1 MLLELSIKNLAVI
14 KQAKISF
21 QKGLNILTGETGAG
35 KSILI
40 DALGL
45 LTGARG
51 STEYIRYGEKK
62 SEIEGLFEIEEN
74 HPVLPL
80 LLELGIEVFE
90 DDLLIL
96 RREITSAGK
105 SICRING
112 QLVPMAVLKEIG
124 PWLVHMHGQHDHQ
137 LLMHADRHL
146 SWLDAFAGRELAQVK
161 KDYQKFYNEYQTV
174 QAEYEKLS
182 QNEKYLAQRQDM
194 LSFQLQEISEA
205 NLQLH
210 EDEELNAEKI
220 RLSNSERLFKG
231 IDDAYQALT
240 AEHASLDWAGLALS
254 HLETVSTYDEKI
266 GEMAGALET
275 AFYQI
280 EDLARSLRAYRE
292 QTEFEPHRLE
302 HIETRLAEIKRLQRK
317 YGKDIEEI
325 LEYASA
331 IEEELEMIENREQKL
346 EELMK
351 KRHELAQDLAL
362 EAMELSRRRQQTAG
376 ELAGKIEAQLKDLQM
391 EKVRFSIE
399 VKMVEDEDGLEVSGQ
414 KVRVNDQGVDHVEF
428 LISANPGEPL
438 RPVAKI
444 ASGGELSRI
453 MLGMKTIL
461 ADVEPVE
468 TFIFDEVDTGVSGR
482 AAQAI
487 AEKLVAIS
495 KQKQILCITHLPQ
508 MACMA
513 DAHYLI
519 SKTATDSETQ
529 TKVQLLGS
537 QERTCELARLLGGVE
552 VTDTTRKHAEEML
565 SLAEQVKGKIRQK
578 TAITVG

>member
-1 MLLELSIKNLAVI
+1 MLIELSIKNLAVI

-51 STEYIRYGEKK
+51 STEFIRYGEKK
-62 SEIEGLFEIEEN
+62 SEIEGLFEIEAN

-96 RREITSAGK
+96 RREITLAGK

-112 QLVPMAVLKEIG
+112 QLVPLAVLKEIG
-124 PWLVHMHGQHDHQ
+124 PWLVHLHGQHDHQ
-137 LLMHADRHL
+137 LLMQADRHL
-146 SWLDAFAGRELAQVK
+146 SWLDAFAGKDLAQVK
-161 KDYQKFYNEYQTV
+161 KDYHKLYNEYQTV
-174 QAEYEKLS
+174 LAEYEKFS

-205 NLQLH
+205 NLQLR

-231 IDDAYQALT
+231 IDDAYHALA

-254 HLETVSTYDEKI
+254 HLETVSTYDERIK
-266 GEMAGALET
+266 EMAVMLET
-275 AFYQI
+275 AFYQM
-280 EDLARSLRAYRE
+280 EDLARSLRSYRE
-292 QTEFEPHRLE
+292 QTEFEPYRLE
-302 HIETRLAEIKRLQRK
+302 QIETRLAEIKRLQRK

-325 LEYASA
+325 LEYASE
-331 IEEELEMIENREQKL
+331 IEEELEMIQNREQKL
-346 EELMK
+346 EELMR
-351 KRHELAQDLAL
+351 KRQELSQDLAL
-362 EAMELSRRRQQTAG
+362 EAMELSRRRQETAV
-376 ELAGKIEAQLKDLQM
+376 ELAGKIENQLRDLQM
-391 EKVRFSIE
+391 EKVKFSIE
-399 VKMVEDEDGLEVSGQ
+399 VRTIADEDGLEVFGQ
-414 KVRVNDQGVDHVEF
+414 KVRVNDQGIDHVEF

-453 MLGMKTIL
+453 MLGMKSIL

-519 SKTATDSETQ
+519 SKTSTDLETQ
-529 TKVQLLGS
+529 TKVQLLARP
-537 QERTCELARLLGGVE
+537 ERTSELARLLGGVE
-552 VTDTTRKHAEEML
+552 VTDTTIKHAEEML
-565 SLAEQVKGKIRQK
+565 SLAEQVKGKIRGK
-578 TAITVG
+578 IVLSIG